1 MTSRL
6 SFVSM
11 STLAQRVR
19 HARKKRGLSQEK
31 LAERLNISRGA
42 CGHWERGIAKPS
54 TQNLFLLAQIL
65 RISTNWLLTG
75 EGDME
80 HIAVQENASPS
91 YVSLEDAEL
100 REVIDIFYRLSQK
113 QRFIILQLLREF

>member
-1 MTSRL
+1 
-6 SFVSM
+6 M